1 MFTPEGQLA
10 DKIDKIM
17 LLALW
22 VKALRKERAQIKDSL
37 QKLQTIITV
46 GMGQPTYPISVHTI
60 DFFLAYWK
68 HLEELV
74 KGALNNLDEMK
85 EAAAIDYGHPQGD
98 EEARV
103 LMADAMTAWYKK
115 NIKPEHILFTTGG
128 AGGLRVVFE
137 ALHERYKDIPLHRV
151 ITPFPHYGLYGDY
164 QKHRLHPI
172 DVMKEPGFRLTAE
185 ALEKSIIEAYELAKI
200 DGGTPKAVL
209 ICNPSNPLGT
219 VISEAE
225 FQKIAD
231 VLRKYP
237 DLHLIFDEAYTEMT
251 YVDVPSFLQI
261 APDLQRRTVIM
272 RSATKGLSMAGERM
286 AMLLAFDPK
295 LMNELLAINI
305 NISGHAPRSLQMA
318 YAHTM
323 SNITE
328 NEKKDLK
335 NFYKEKVD
343 YVTNRLKKMG
353 AEISD
358 PDYNVEGTFYVLA
371 DFSDM
376 FGLEIPE
383 EAIRALGKRGQI
395 TTDEELTYYL
405 LFQDSIMIAPLSY
418 YGVSEKAGL
427 MRITCSKNLKE
438 LEELMDR
445 LESRLLE
452 ARQVR
457 KTELLTSIDQ
467 QLQRINDPAIYAEI
481 NSKLNQVI
489 NKTGDCLNYKSQLQE
504 LNSIHNL
511 VKTLLSE
518 SSESN
523 IFPEE
528 REKERLLSPRFFSNG
543 EVSCIKKQVEK
554 EWEEFLDKTFGK
566 EGTVRKMMAGLSED
580 ERLEIVPW
588 REYLASRPA
597 LA

>member
-1 MFTPEGQLA
+1 
-10 DKIDKIM
+10 
-17 LLALW
+17 
-22 VKALRKERAQIKDSL
+22 
-37 QKLQTIITV
+37 
-46 GMGQPTYPISVHTI
+46 
-60 DFFLAYWK
+60 
-68 HLEELV
+68 
-74 KGALNNLDEMK
+74 
-85 EAAAIDYGHPQGD
+85 
-98 EEARV
+98 
-103 LMADAMTAWYKK
+103 
-115 NIKPEHILFTTGG
+115 
-128 AGGLRVVFE
+128 
-137 ALHERYKDIPLHRV
+137 
-151 ITPFPHYGLYGDY
+151 
-164 QKHRLHPI
+164 
-172 DVMKEPGFRLTAE
+172 
-185 ALEKSIIEAYELAKI
+185 
-200 DGGTPKAVL
+200 
-209 ICNPSNPLGT
+209 
-219 VISEAE
+219 
-225 FQKIAD
+225 
-231 VLRKYP
+231 
-237 DLHLIFDEAYTEMT
+237 
-251 YVDVPSFLQI
+251 
-261 APDLQRRTVIM
+261 
-272 RSATKGLSMAGERM
+272 
-286 AMLLAFDPK
+286 
-295 LMNELLAINI
+295 
-305 NISGHAPRSLQMA
+305 
-318 YAHTM
+318 
-323 SNITE
+323 
-328 NEKKDLK
+328 
-335 NFYKEKVD
+335 
-343 YVTNRLKKMG
+343 MG